1 MRHSFGVGVVD
12 CLVRGILSEK
22 RNQGDDGEMKPYG
35 HSTCSSFGG
44 TRLDLVE
51 IADIAELHL
60 LGNQDCYKSLKKS
73 LRSFANRS
81 SFFHRNVD
89 V

>member
-35 HSTCSSFGG
+35 
-44 TRLDLVE
+44 
-51 IADIAELHL
+51 LHYVP
-60 LGNQDCYKSLKKS
+60 C
-73 LRSFANRS
+73 
-81 SFFHRNVD
+81 
-89 V
+89 